1 MALDI
6 TTLASTDKLS
16 DSRGDIN
23 TNFTNIATDLDALSD
38 DLENLTD
45 GEVTQ
50 LEAIGATTISAA
62 QWAYLGDLDQAL
74 KKASSIT
81 FADLT
86 LSGLTASELTA
97 TDASKKLQSLAV
109 ATYPSLTEISYIK
122 GLTSAIQT
130 QLSGK
135 AAVDQTMYIGTTG
148 VAINRTTAALTLAGL
163 TLTTPNLGTPS
174 AGTLT
179 NCTFP
184 TLNQNT
190 TGTAANLSGTP
201 TLPNGTLATTQ
212 GASDNSTKLA
222 TTAYVDAAGG
232 GGGATQLSE
241 LSDVVSAT
249 NTDKFALMAN
259 GTTGYVGRAL
269 VEADISNLGSYITIS
284 SSDTLTNKTIDGDVN
299 TLSDIAVSSLK
310 EGTDG
315 QLITWGTN
323 AEPTTVA
330 TGDNDQVLTSNGAG
344 AAPTFQDAAAGL
356 WEVDGTE
363 TQLKT
368 ADEIDMRSKKIINLL
383 DPTANQDAATKK
395 YVDDEIK
402 KFAIKRADN
411 TILAQS
417 DGVVYQSTTSYVK
430 VKDISIDRLGGTCN
444 VVFELYNTGGGST
457 VARIYKNGSPV
468 GTEESEGNSGWNP
481 EIEEDISFVAGDNI
495 QLYLKSTTAGQ
506 NQACRNFR
514 LKGVIVPAQTIVA

>member
-122 GLTSAIQT
+122 GLSSAIQGQIDGKAASLGEDDNYVT
-130 QLSGK
+130 DADITLLGNTSGENTGDQDLSGK
-135 AAVDQTMYIGTTG
+135 ANVDQTMYIGTTA
-148 VAINRTTAALTLAGL
+148 VNINRGTAALTLAGI
-163 TLTTPNLGTPS
+163 TLTTPDIGTPS

-201 TLPNGTLATTQ
+201 NLSIGTLGCGAITSTGDLTVGNSTTPKSIKNTAFYVSDFADHASELLHAETWGILMVSEDSSEEAAIFLLEYNSLVIVSDTHSHYSITKDNDTTINVYYDTDGFYIQ
-212 GASDNSTKLA
+212 NELGAS
-222 TTAYVDAAGG
+222 
-232 GGGATQLSE
+232 
-241 LSDVVSAT
+241 
-249 NTDKFALMAN
+249 
-259 GTTGYVGRAL
+259 
-269 VEADISNLGSYITIS
+269 
-284 SSDTLTNKTIDGDVN
+284 
-299 TLSDIAVSSLK
+299 
-310 EGTDG
+310 
-315 QLITWGTN
+315 
-323 AEPTTVA
+323 
-330 TGDNDQVLTSNGAG
+330 
-344 AAPTFQDAAAGL
+344 
-356 WEVDGTE
+356 
-363 TQLKT
+363 
-368 ADEIDMRSKKIINLL
+368 KIIRAILIRNL
-383 DPTANQDAATKK
+383 
-395 YVDDEIK
+395 
-402 KFAIKRADN
+402 
-411 TILAQS
+411 
-417 DGVVYQSTTSYVK
+417 
-430 VKDISIDRLGGTCN
+430 
-444 VVFELYNTGGGST
+444 
-457 VARIYKNGSPV
+457 
-468 GTEESEGNSGWNP
+468 
-481 EIEEDISFVAGDNI
+481 
-495 QLYLKSTTAGQ
+495 
-506 NQACRNFR
+506 
-514 LKGVIVPAQTIVA
+514 

>member
-6 TTLASTDKLS
+6 TTLASTDLLS

-38 DLENLTD
+38 NLENLTD

-122 GLTSAIQT
+122 GLSSAIQT
-130 QLSGK
+130 QLAGK

-201 TLPNGTLATTQ
+201 NLGIGTLGC
-212 GASDNSTKLA
+212 GAITSTGAITGNPVGILNLVSVNNAYGLNLTSYFANAAYSDYIYFKKSHSDTE
-222 TTAYVDAAGG
+222 AYVSTPTATIFGSIWAYGVGTDADKWDLSTSIRFEQDGAAG
-232 GGGATQLSE
+232 
-241 LSDVVSAT
+241 
-249 NTDKFALMAN
+249 AN
-259 GTTGYVGRAL
+259 YVPGKI
-269 VEADISNLGSYITIS
+269 VF
-284 SSDTLTNKTIDGDVN
+284 KT
-299 TLSDIAVSSLK
+299 
-310 EGTDG
+310 
-315 QLITWGTN
+315 GTN
-323 AEPTTVA
+323 A
-330 TGDNDQVLTSNGAG
+330 
-344 AAPTFQDAAAGL
+344 AAPADALTLNSDKSVDLAG
-356 WEVDGTE
+356 
-363 TQLKT
+363 T
-368 ADEIDMRSKKIINLL
+368 AR
-383 DPTANQDAATKK
+383 
-395 YVDDEIK
+395 
-402 KFAIKRADN
+402 
-411 TILAQS
+411 
-417 DGVVYQSTTSYVK
+417 
-430 VKDISIDRLGGTCN
+430 
-444 VVFELYNTGGGST
+444 
-457 VARIYKNGSPV
+457 
-468 GTEESEGNSGWNP
+468 
-481 EIEEDISFVAGDNI
+481 VAGDPATDGYFVI
-495 QLYLKSTTAGQ
+495 KLS
-506 NQACRNFR
+506 
-514 LKGVIVPAQTIVA
+514 GVSYKVPCLAV

>member
-6 TTLASTDKLS
+6 TTLASTDLLS

-38 DLENLTD
+38 NLENLTD

-122 GLTSAIQT
+122 GLSSAIQT
-130 QLSGK
+130 QLAGK

-201 TLPNGTLATTQ
+201 NLGIGTLGCGVITSTGSIYVPANQ
-212 GASDNSTKLA
+212 YYRWDRNVGQAASRAWGL
-222 TTAYVDAAGG
+222 
-232 GGGATQLSE
+232 
-241 LSDVVSAT
+241 
-249 NTDKFALMAN
+249 NTDVNAYGDFN
-259 GTTGYVGRAL
+259 IRR
-269 VEADISNLGSYITIS
+269 
-284 SSDTLTNKTIDGDVN
+284 SDG
-299 TLSDIAVSSLK
+299 
-310 EGTDG
+310 E
-315 QLITWGTN
+315 
-323 AEPTTVA
+323 
-330 TGDNDQVLTSNGAG
+330 
-344 AAPTFQDAAAGL
+344 
-356 WEVDGTE
+356 
-363 TQLKT
+363 
-368 ADEIDMRSKKIINLL
+368 
-383 DPTANQDAATKK
+383 
-395 YVDDEIK
+395 
-402 KFAIKRADN
+402 DN
-411 TILAQS
+411 TIDTNAFTLNNDSSAVFYGAVSGITTLGCGAITSTSNITSTLGNGKLEMGYTGTNESIKSGIFSVQHYLTAEQPFYGLYAIS
-417 DGVVYQSTTSYVK
+417 YSTTTVLELGGGSSGANAATLIRLRTAANNTTTTGTVALSIDSSQDVTLSALSGNAGHYVK
-430 VKDISIDRLGGTCN
+430 VDADGK
-444 VVFELYNTGGGST
+444 LY
-457 VARIYKNGSPV
+457 
-468 GTEESEGNSGWNP
+468 TE
-481 EIEEDISFVAGDNI
+481 A
-495 QLYLKSTTAGQ
+495 T
-506 NQACRNFR
+506 
-514 LKGVIVPAQTIVA
+514 